1 MHGLNSKQNN
11 WMVVQKNLW
20 TTFRPSPVGF
30 TTVYQNTTASSLYC
44 THRLGIGRQALGWTR
59 RRSCTR
65 IGVAWNE
72 LLGGNATGEELHPIP
87 SIEGVE

>member
-1 MHGLNSKQNN
+1 MA
-11 WMVVQKNLW
+11 VQKNLW
-20 TTFRPSPVGF
+20 TTFRSPPRGI
-30 TTVYQNTTASSLYC
+30 YRGLPEHNRKLSLYS
-44 THRLGIGRQALGWTR
+44 THRLGIGRQALCWNR

-72 LLGGNATGEELHPIP
+72 LLEGNATGEELHPIP